1 MSSIGAASKLK
12 SRRFRSLLRKAF
24 NQPPSQLYSSP
35 SSESP
40 TSQTSLSSELSNET
54 YAMTNR
60 SERGNVSTSTNKRPV
75 ANQSMSAPPSANAK
89 LGDPQHAPSPGDV
102 PIIEGVAS
110 RKARNLAWAGLLVSL
125 QALKHSP
132 GVLGPLASAA
142 SVLLDYFDI
151 IETTTR
157 NRQDYED
164 LAAELATL
172 SESLAQYFKGRSLDA
187 VSKCVAS
194 VVVGIERQAIE
205 IKEKTERMVRGRL
218 SVANSDKEDL
228 IRHYRRI
235 RSLFQQLQVNLAMNE
250 WSIMNELL
258 VNTRLEG
265 LNPENQAT
273 YDSQLSA
280 AVNRRTCTEGTRTE
294 VLAELERWT
303 YDPDA
308 PTVYWMNGMA
318 GTGKTTIACTF
329 SEWLERHELLAASF
343 FCTRTSADCKDAAKI
358 IPTIVYQ
365 LARYSASFQSELCN
379 ILSAEPTA
387 GSKNIS
393 KQFERLLKEPLQ
405 KAKDGIL
412 DNLVVVIDALDECD
426 NHNGVETMLDML
438 FQYAPQI
445 PLKFFVTSR
454 PEPEIYEKMSLNA
467 QSRTVFHL
475 HDIEKSLV
483 RADIELYLN
492 KELAFMSPRLSDIE
506 QLVDR
511 SGALFLYASTLVRYI
526 QPSRGRADPHRRL
539 QSLLGMTAEAV
550 KEHAQIDALYTA
562 VLESALS
569 EDELQTDEAEEIRLV
584 LRTVLLAQEPIGVE
598 TIAKLADINDSR
610 RVEYALYPLRSVLHQ
625 SETTGLVSTLHA
637 SFPEYIFNSKR
648 SGSYFCDVVE
658 HNQLLVQRCFLIMGE
673 QLRFNICELES
684 SFVPDEQVENI
695 QDRIKLKIS
704 PSLAYACRHWANHLN
719 LAPKSNDIL
728 TMLSDFLS
736 RQLLFW
742 MEVLSLRRDLVVGIE
757 GLFKIKQWL
766 IRAGDVSTDLA
777 LLAEDACNFMTGFAA
792 SPVSQST
799 PHIYISSLPF
809 CPHSSL
815 VYKHYRRQM
824 RGLLELKGS
833 LMERR
838 NTAALAVWNAGST
851 VYSVVYSPEGSR
863 IAVGCGDGTV
873 SIRNSYDGTLLVG
886 PLRGHSDDIQSV
898 AFSPDG
904 KFVASGSKD
913 KTIRVWNAY
922 SGTLVSGPLV
932 GHTDFVFSVSFS
944 PDSARI
950 ASGSKDNTIRIW
962 NAADGTLLLG
972 PLEGHGDFV
981 SSVVFSPNGALIA
994 SASNDLTIRFW
1005 NSSDGVS
1012 TSFPF
1017 KGHTRGVASVAFTPD
1032 GTRLLSGS
1040 YDRTIR
1046 VWNTSD
1052 GSLCTDP
1059 FWGHTKGL
1067 HTVTVSPDGTR
1078 VASASDDRTVRVWKV
1093 DDGTLVADPFIGHTK
1108 KILSIAYSPDGTR
1121 VVSGSKDGTIRVW
1134 NVRDGLLS
1142 PPSPPQNAISNT
1154 KSVIFSADGS
1164 HILFSSDEVIGI
1176 WDLSDGSLTISPHK
1190 ARFFPS
1196 PISDLSPDSSYIAS
1210 ISEGDEVHIMSTI
1223 DGTFVTE
1230 ALGIYH
1236 DSLSALRFSPDST
1249 TIIMG
1254 HKDGTIQVRAIRT
1267 RQAVQSAL
1275 AGHSGA
1281 VTSVALSPDCA
1292 IAVSC
1297 SGDKTIRVWD
1307 ALTPTL
1313 DLDSHP
1319 NPHSDSALDESYA
1332 AISEGWKIT
1341 KEGWII
1347 NSSGHLLFWI
1357 PSDLAHVW
1365 PSPHIKLVLTDSGAL
1380 EIPRQKLYMGGQWLK
1395 CYVPE

>member
-1 MSSIGAASKLK
+1 
-12 SRRFRSLLRKAF
+12 
-24 NQPPSQLYSSP
+24 
-35 SSESP
+35 
-40 TSQTSLSSELSNET
+40 
-54 YAMTNR
+54 
-60 SERGNVSTSTNKRPV
+60 
-75 ANQSMSAPPSANAK
+75 
-89 LGDPQHAPSPGDV
+89 
-102 PIIEGVAS
+102 
-110 RKARNLAWAGLLVSL
+110 
-125 QALKHSP
+125 
-132 GVLGPLASAA
+132 
-142 SVLLDYFDI
+142 
-151 IETTTR
+151 
-157 NRQDYED
+157 
-164 LAAELATL
+164 
-172 SESLAQYFKGRSLDA
+172 
-187 VSKCVAS
+187 
-194 VVVGIERQAIE
+194 
-205 IKEKTERMVRGRL
+205 
-218 SVANSDKEDL
+218 
-228 IRHYRRI
+228 
-235 RSLFQQLQVNLAMNE
+235 
-250 WSIMNELL
+250 
-258 VNTRLEG
+258 
-265 LNPENQAT
+265 
-273 YDSQLSA
+273 
-280 AVNRRTCTEGTRTE
+280 
-294 VLAELERWT
+294 
-303 YDPDA
+303 
-308 PTVYWMNGMA
+308 MNGMA

-343 FCTRTSADCKDAAKI
+343 FCTRTSADCKDAARI

-365 LARYSASFQSELCN
+365 LARYSASFQSTLCS

-387 GSKNIS
+387 ASKNIS

-405 KAKDGIL
+405 KAKDKML

-426 NHNGVETMLDML
+426 NHNGVETMLDLL

-467 QSRTVFHL
+467 QSRTVLHL

-483 RADIELYLN
+483 RADIELYLS
-492 KELAFMSPRLSDIE
+492 KELAFMSPKLSDIE

-526 QPSRGRADPHRRL
+526 QPSMGRADPHRRL

-569 EDELQTDEAEEIRLV
+569 EGELQTDEAEEIRLV

-648 SGSYFCDVVE
+648 SGAYFCDVVE
-658 HNQLLVQRCFLIMGE
+658 LSQLLVQRCFLIMGE

-684 SFVPDEQVENI
+684 SFIPDERVEHM

-719 LAPKSNDIL
+719 LAPKSNDTL
-728 TMLSDFLS
+728 TMLSEFLS

-766 IRAGDVSTDLA
+766 IGLGDVSTDLV
-777 LLAEDACNFMTGFAA
+777 LLAEDACNFITGFAA

-809 CPHSSL
+809 CSHSSL
-815 VYKHYRRQM
+815 VYKYYRRQM

-838 NTAALAVWNAGST
+838 NTAALAVWNAGS
-851 VYSVVYSPEGSR
+851 VVCSVVYSPKGSR

-886 PLRGHSDDIQSV
+886 PLRGHNNAIQSV

-904 KFVASGSKD
+904 KLVASGSKD
-913 KTIRVWNAY
+913 QTVRVWNACN
-922 SGTLVSGPLV
+922 GTPISGPLV

-944 PDSARI
+944 PDSTRI
-950 ASGSKDNTIRIW
+950 VSGSKDNTIRIW
-962 NAADGTLLLG
+962 NVADGALLLG
-972 PLEGHGDFV
+972 PLEGHSDFI
-981 SSVVFSPNGALIA
+981 SSVVFSPSGTLIA
-994 SASNDLTIRFW
+994 SASSDLTIRFW
-1005 NSSDGVS
+1005 NSSDG
-1012 TSFPF
+1012 TSASSPF
-1017 KGHTRGVASVAFTPD
+1017 KGHTSGVASVAFTPD

-1052 GSLCTDP
+1052 GSLCTEP

-1067 HTVTVSPDGTR
+1067 YTVAVSPDGIR
-1078 VASASDDRTVRVWKV
+1078 VASGSDDRTVRVWNV
-1093 DDGTLVADPFIGHTK
+1093 DDGSPIAGPFVGHTK
-1108 KILSIAYSPDGTR
+1108 KILSVAYSPDGTR
-1121 VVSGSKDGTIRVW
+1121 VISGSKDGTVRVW

-1142 PPSPPQNAISNT
+1142 SPSPPQNAISNT
-1154 KSVIFSADGS
+1154 KSVIFSPDGS
-1164 HILFSSDEVIGI
+1164 HILFSSDEAIGT
-1176 WDLSDGSLTISPHK
+1176 WDLTDGSLTISPHK

-1210 ISEGDEVHIMSTI
+1210 ISEEDEVHIMSTV

-1230 ALGIYH
+1230 PLGIYY
-1236 DSLSALRFSPDST
+1236 DSISALRFSPDST
-1249 TIIMG
+1249 SVVMG
-1254 HKDGTIQVRAIRT
+1254 HKDGTVQVRSIHT
-1267 RQAVQSAL
+1267 RQVVHSAL
-1275 AGHSGA
+1275 TGHSGA

-1307 ALTPTL
+1307 VLTPTL
-1313 DLDSHP
+1313 DLDSRP
-1319 NPHSDSALDESYA
+1319 NPHPDSALDGSYA
-1332 AISEGWKIT
+1332 EISEGWKIT
-1341 KEGWII
+1341 KEGWVV

-1357 PSDLAHVW
+1357 PSDVAHVW
-1365 PSPHIKLVLTDSGAL
+1365 PSPHAKFVLTDSGAL
-1380 EIPRQKLYMGGQWLK
+1380 EVPKQKLYMGERWFK